1 MGCQPNDLAS
11 QIRTILDG
19 LGTGPVLVI
28 SNLMRAGT
36 PYPRSV
42 DRKEILNAHMEFLQQ
57 AIEDRDLWMH
67 SFNYDFPHSRTF
79 DVANEPSQVGPLTEH
94 FRKNVAQWRSTT
106 PIFPF
111 AGTGEAPTEDIGPEI
126 DPFGESSPFA
136 RFARQ
141 DGVVFFYGANV
152 NTATIMHYAERVEG
166 GPAYR
171 YDKLFPGHVTLA
183 GGSVRDVTLR
193 YHVRPWESG
202 LDYDHDRNQSDLMDA
217 GVLRSW
223 QSGPVRYLAASAKDL
238 VSFWVGRLADDPVC
252 LLDDQ
257 SRLWVEPM
265 LERLGRRF
273 ELEDFE
279 PAQLI
284 SS

>member
-1 MGCQPNDLAS
+1 MGRQPDDLAS
-11 QIRTILDG
+11 QISVLLEG

-28 SNLMRAGT
+28 SDLMRAGT
-36 PYPRSV
+36 PYPRSM
-42 DRKEILNAHMEFLQQ
+42 DRKEILNAHMEFLQP
-57 AIEDRDLWMH
+57 AIGNRDLWMH
-67 SFNYDFPHSRTF
+67 TFNYDFPHSRTF
-79 DVANEPSQVGPLTEH
+79 DVANEPSQVGPLTDH

-111 AGTGEAPTEDIGPEI
+111 AGTGEAPLEDLGHEI
-126 DPFGESSPFA
+126 DPFGQSSPFA
-136 RFARQ
+136 QFARQ
-141 DGVVFFYGANV
+141 DGVVLFYGASV
-152 NTATIMHYAERVEG
+152 NTATIMHHAERVEG

-171 YDKLFPGHVTLA
+171 YDKLFPGRVTLTD
-183 GGSVRDVTLR
+183 GSVRDVILR

-202 LDYDHDRNQSDLMDA
+202 LDYDHARNLSDLMDA
-217 GVLRSW
+217 GVLRAW
-223 QSGPVRYLAASAKDL
+223 QSGPIRYLAASAKDM
-238 VSFWVGRLADDPVC
+238 VSFWVSRLAEDPVC
-252 LLDDQ
+252 LLDDE
-257 SRLWVEPM
+257 SKLWVEPM

>member
-1 MGCQPNDLAS
+1 LDRQPDDLAS
-11 QIRTILDG
+11 QISTILDG

-42 DRKEILNAHMEFLQQ
+42 DRKEILNAHMEFLQP
-57 AIEDRDLWMH
+57 AIGDQDLWMH
-67 SFNYDFPHSRTF
+67 TFNYDFPHSWTF

-111 AGTGEAPTEDIGPEI
+111 AGTGEAPIEEFGPEI

-136 RFARQ
+136 QFTQR

-152 NTATIMHYAERVEG
+152 NTATIMHYAEKVEG

-171 YDKLFPGHVTLA
+171 YDKLFPGQVTLTD
-183 GGSVRDVTLR
+183 GSVRKVTLR
-193 YHVRPWESG
+193 YHVRPWESD
-202 LDYDHDRNQSDLMDA
+202 LDYDHDRNLSDLIDA

-223 QSGPVRYLAASAKDL
+223 QSGPVRYLAASAKDM
-238 VSFWVGRLADDPVC
+238 VSFWVSRLAENPVC
-252 LLDDQ
+252 LLNDQ

-284 SS
+284 TS